1 MRVWR
6 DKYPNVIIPKN
17 HRFTECK
24 TCSHLKAVLKGKPEV
39 FDSDV
44 SVKKKINIL
53 QEIVS
58 LSANITI
65 FSISETLVIIFKTQK
80 PYSMILFSRELL
92 KQEHVSQW
100 TNIEVL
106 LLEKESF

>member
-1 MRVWR
+1 VLGTNQKNSICSMSTFMRVWR
-6 DKYPNVIIPKN
+6 DKYPHVIIPKN

-44 SVKKKINIL
+44 SDKKKLNIL

-58 LSANITI
+58 RPANITKL
-65 FSISETLVIIFKTQK
+65 SNSET
-80 PYSMILFSRELL
+80 
-92 KQEHVSQW
+92 
-100 TNIEVL
+100 
-106 LLEKESF
+106 

>member
-17 HRFTECK
+17 HRFTKCK

-44 SVKKKINIL
+44 NDKTKLNVL

-58 LSANITI
+58 RSANISI
-65 FSISETLVIIFKTQK
+65 LSISET
-80 PYSMILFSRELL
+80 
-92 KQEHVSQW
+92 
-100 TNIEVL
+100 
-106 LLEKESF
+106 

>member
-24 TCSHLKAVLKGKPEV
+24 ACSHLKAVLKGKPEV

-44 SVKKKINIL
+44 SNKNKLDIL
-53 QEIVS
+53 KEIVS
-58 LSANITI
+58 RSANITI
-65 FSISETLVIIFKTQK
+65 LTISET
-80 PYSMILFSRELL
+80 
-92 KQEHVSQW
+92 
-100 TNIEVL
+100 
-106 LLEKESF
+106 

>member
-6 DKYPNVIIPKN
+6 DNYPNVIIPKN

-44 SVKKKINIL
+44 SDRSKLKIL

-58 LSANITI
+58 FSANIQI
-65 FSISETLVIIFKTQK
+65 FSISETLVIIF
-80 PYSMILFSRELL
+80 
-92 KQEHVSQW
+92 
-100 TNIEVL
+100 
-106 LLEKESF
+106 

>member
-24 TCSHLKAVLKGKPEV
+24 TCSHLKAVLKGKSEV

-44 SVKKKINIL
+44 SDKKKINIL

-58 LSANITI
+58 LFANITI
-65 FSISETLVIIFKTQK
+65 FSISETLAIILLNSKT
-80 PYSMILFSRELL
+80 LL
-92 KQEHVSQW
+92 HDF
-100 TNIEVL
+100 VL
-106 LLEKESF
+106 QRSAKARARVAME

>member
-1 MRVWR
+1 MRAWR

-24 TCSHLKAVLKGKPEV
+24 TCSRLKAVLKGKPEV

-44 SVKKKINIL
+44 SNKKKLNIL

-58 LSANITI
+58 RSANITI
-65 FSISETLVIIFKTQK
+65 LTISEIRLYF
-80 PYSMILFSRELL
+80 F
-92 KQEHVSQW
+92 
-100 TNIEVL
+100 
-106 LLEKESF
+106 